1 MFHQKSSNSTYRNIG
16 WKKVVL
22 CCSVS
27 GLALFA
33 AETAEAACN
42 TTGTFTRTNCF
53 SNGNI
58 QYFSGEGASSL
69 TLTGETASSV
79 ELKPDDSVTGATTQ
93 TLTIDGNTTLT
104 RTDYSA
110 VISQTNKANR
120 NAIAVIETGATIS
133 ASGGGFGAI
142 WFKNDTSGDISI
154 SSGATVMST
163 GQATSSAAISATTN
177 KGSVTIV
184 NTGNVT
190 SDDRGIYADGGY
202 ANTAQD
208 PVVVSITNNG
218 TVQANTAG
226 ARGINYHGNV
236 TATNTGSIE
245 ANTRQGI
252 VIWTADAG
260 SASIN
265 NSGTVT
271 AKDDHAIVA
280 WSTNGDAIVTNSGTV
295 TSSDDTN
302 HTDTG
307 GGHIGIQTQV
317 ETSGNTTITNMVS
330 GIITATADTGIEA
343 KALTAG
349 NITIS
354 NAGSLSAL
362 RGIYAETADGTI
374 NISNTSTGTITANTD
389 TGIEAKALTTGN
401 ITISNAGALSALRGI
416 RAETADGTINITNTS
431 TGIITAN
438 TDTGIEA
445 KELKTGNITISNAGA
460 LTARRGIYAETAG
473 NTTITNTSTGTIT
486 ASADTG
492 IEAKAVTAGN
502 ITISNAGS
510 LSALRGIYA
519 ETADGTIGIAN
530 TGTLSATETT
540 GTIYGIDYKNTGTVS
555 GTISNSGVMTISN
568 GTSSTGIMIEAG
580 SGVSVENT
588 GTLSVSTTAR
598 AGGIVTTGTVTG
610 TIKNSGNLTV
620 AGNASGAGIFID
632 GGSNVSVE
640 NSGTLSVSSMSS
652 AVGIATTTTGSIA
665 QLTNSGTISA
675 TQYAIQNAGTMQSN
689 STIYGVLSGY
699 TSDSSMVKGQ
709 ITHTNADLTFS
720 SGKIWLND
728 DINATGHS
736 VKNTGATLKL
746 SNAVTITGN
755 YVQTGGGLLV
765 EATNTS
771 SHGALNVS
779 GDAAISNSTVV
790 VSGNNLAVGD
800 SYTIVGAGG
809 TGSYTTLSA
818 SVVGTADRNAV
829 VKTVGKDLVVILTK
843 ADGTGKYTPVGNAEG
858 GSATPLGRTLDTIN
872 AKDTP
877 AAIAFQNQVLA
888 QIDSLPEAQRGTA
901 IKELSPAS
909 AANTVQLSAQAT
921 SIVIGAVETRQQIA
935 MSGDGASQTGIAA
948 GDEARYSQLWGQILG
963 GSAHRAGDSENDG
976 FTSKSFG
983 LTSGFDHLI
992 TPNLLGGVALSWVR
1006 SWTDGSNAS
1015 NGSTNTLDSYQMTFY
1030 GTYHI
1035 DRLAI
1040 DGQIGAGWNHYD
1052 QQRTISFLGNT
1063 ASADYDGQQYMARTR
1078 VGYDFSLGDTT
1089 LTPFAGLRWLG
1100 ARTESYQETGAGA
1113 ANNSVNSQNNS
1124 SVTHEVGARAEWSFD
1139 TPTGIVSPEVSAAW
1153 IHDYTDNTVDT
1164 TGQIGGTDYSIQ
1176 TKGLESDG
1184 VRLGIGLSYQT
1195 YENLSLKL
1203 SYDGELRSG
1212 YQSQAATL
1220 RMNLDF

>member
-1 MFHQKSSNSTYRNIG
+1 
-16 WKKVVL
+16 
-22 CCSVS
+22 
-27 GLALFA
+27 LFA

-42 TTGTFTRTNCF
+42 TTGTFTRSNCF
-53 SNGNI
+53 SAGAI
-58 QYFSGEGASSL
+58 QYYSDDTNSSL
-69 TLTGETASSV
+69 TISNETAQSV
-79 ELKPDDSVTGATTQ
+79 QLAPDPNGSVTGTTNQ

-104 RTDYSA
+104 RSDYSA
-110 VISQTNKANR
+110 VIFDVTKANS
-120 NAIAVIETGATIS
+120 NVTATL
-133 ASGGGFGAI
+133 ASTASITSTGGGFGAV
-142 WFKNDTSGDISI
+142 WFKNATSGDISI
-154 SSGATVMST
+154 TNGALVIST
-163 GQATSSAAISATTN
+163 GQQSDAAGISAVTN
-177 KGSVTIV
+177 G
-184 NTGNVT
+184 GNVYITNEASGTVT
-190 SDDRGIYADGGY
+190 SDDRGLYADGGSK
-202 ANTAQD
+202 TVKTD
-208 PVVVSITNNG
+208 PYTVSITNNG
-218 TVQANTAG
+218 MVKAG
-226 ARGINYHGNV
+226 TRGAYGVNYYGNV
-236 TATNTGSIE
+236 AVTNTGSIE
-245 ANTRQGI
+245 SDTRQGI
-252 VIWTADAG
+252 VIWSADG
-260 SASIN
+260 GNASLN

-271 AKDDHAIVA
+271 AKDDHALVA
-280 WSTNGDAIVTNSGTV
+280 WSTTGDAIVTNSGTV
-295 TSSDDTN
+295 TSSDDTT

-317 ETSGNTTITNMVS
+317 ETAGNTTITNTS
-330 GIITATADTGIEA
+330 TGKITATADTGIEA
-343 KALTAG
+343 KALA
-349 NITIS
+349 
-354 NAGSLSAL
+354 
-362 RGIYAETADGTI
+362 
-374 NISNTSTGTITANTD
+374 
-389 TGIEAKALTTGN
+389 TGN
-401 ITISNAGALSALRGI
+401 ITISNAGMISAR
-416 RAETADGTINITNTS
+416 
-431 TGIITAN
+431 
-438 TDTGIEA
+438 
-445 KELKTGNITISNAGA
+445 
-460 LTARRGIYAETAG
+460 
-473 NTTITNTSTGTIT
+473 
-486 ASADTG
+486 
-492 IEAKAVTAGN
+492 
-502 ITISNAGS
+502 
-510 LSALRGIYA
+510 RGIYA

-530 TGTLSATETT
+530 TGTLSATATT
-540 GTIYGIDYKNTGTVS
+540 GTIYGIDYKNTGIVS
-555 GTISNSGVMTISN
+555 GTISNSGLMTISS

-580 SGVSVENT
+580 SDVF
-588 GTLSVSTTAR
+588 A
-598 AGGIVTTGTVTG
+598 
-610 TIKNSGNLTV
+610 
-620 AGNASGAGIFID
+620 D
-632 GGSNVSVE
+632 
-640 NSGTLSVSSMSS
+640 NSGTLSVSSTAS

-665 QLTNSGTISA
+665 VLTNSGTISA
-675 TQYAIQNAGTMQSN
+675 TQYAIQNAGTMQSIVNSGTIKGNIENTSTTGLTISNDN

-728 DINATGHS
+728 DIDATGHS

-746 SNAVTITGN
+746 SNVVTITGN

-765 EATNTS
+765 EAASTS
-771 SHGALNVS
+771 SHGALDVS
-779 GDAAISNSTVV
+779 GNASVSNSTVV
-790 VSGNNLAVGD
+790 VSGNNLAIGD

-809 TGSYTTLSA
+809 TGSYSTLSA

-829 VKTVGKDLVVILTK
+829 VKTVGNDLVVVLTK
-843 ADGTGKYTPVGNAEG
+843 ADGSGKYTPVGNAEG
-858 GSATPLGRTLDTIN
+858 GSAAPLGRTLDTIN

-888 QIDSLPEAQRGTA
+888 QIDSLPEAQRGAA

-1030 GTYHI
+1030 GTYRME
-1035 DRLAI
+1035 RLAV

-1063 ASADYDGQQYMARTR
+1063 ANADYDGQQYMARTR
-1078 VGYDFSLGDTT
+1078 VGYDFNMGDTT
-1089 LTPFAGLRWLG
+1089 LTPFTGLRWLG
-1100 ARTESYQETGAGA
+1100 AHTESYDETGAGS
-1113 ANNSVNSQNNS
+1113 ANDSVDSQNNS
-1124 SVTHEVGARAEWSFD
+1124 SVTHEVGARAEWSFE

-1164 TGQIGGTDYSIQ
+1164 TGQIAGTDYSIQ
-1176 TKGLESDG
+1176 TKGLNSDG

-1203 SYDGELRSG
+1203 SYDGEVRPG

>member
-33 AETAEAACN
+33 AETAEASCE
-42 TTGTFTRTNCF
+42 TTGTMVSTSCNVDAA
-53 SNGNI
+53 I
-58 QYFSGEGASSL
+58 QYWAGDGATSL
-69 TLTGETASSV
+69 TIANETANVIAFGPHPSTT
-79 ELKPDDSVTGATTQ
+79 EATTQ
-93 TLTIDGNTTLT
+93 TLIIKNGTTITNA
-104 RTDYSA
+104 DYSA
-110 VISQTNKANR
+110 VHSSTVDQVTAKRDITVNIESGVSLNSSGT
-120 NAIAVIETGATIS
+120 IAP
-133 ASGGGFGAI
+133 GFGGVFI
-142 WFKNDTSGDISI
+142 KNNSTGDISI
-154 SSGATVMST
+154 TSGAIINST
-163 GQATSSAAISATTN
+163 KQNSGAAGLYGVTT
-177 KGSVTIV
+177 G
-184 NTGNVT
+184 GNVYITNEASGNIT
-190 SDDRGIYADGGY
+190 SDDRGIYADGGSKTIK
-202 ANTAQD
+202 TA
-208 PVVVSITNNG
+208 PYTVSITNHG
-218 TVQANTAG
+218 TVNANSYTTGKTGFG
-226 ARGINYHGNV
+226 ARVNNYYGN
-236 TATNTGSIE
+236 AAITNTGTITAKE
-245 ANTRQGI
+245 RQG
-252 VIWTADAG
+252 VVTWSADGG
-260 SASIN
+260 SSSIN
-265 NSGTVT
+265 NSGKIE
-271 AKDDHAIVA
+271 AGDDIAVQA
-280 WSTNGDAIVTNSGTV
+280 WSTNGDAIVTNSGKV
-295 TSSDDTN
+295 TSSDDTG
-302 HTDTG
+302 HDDSG
-307 GGHIGIQTQV
+307 SGHIGIQTQV
-317 ETSGNTTITNMVS
+317 ATSGNTTITNTAS
-330 GIITATADTGIEA
+330 GTVTASADTGIEA

-354 NAGSLSAL
+354 NAGTVSSL
-362 RGIYAETADGTI
+362 RGIYAETASGTI
-374 NISNTSTGTITANTD
+374 NIS
-389 TGIEAKALTTGN
+389 
-401 ITISNAGALSALRGI
+401 
-416 RAETADGTINITNTS
+416 
-431 TGIITAN
+431 
-438 TDTGIEA
+438 
-445 KELKTGNITISNAGA
+445 
-460 LTARRGIYAETAG
+460 
-473 NTTITNTSTGTIT
+473 
-486 ASADTG
+486 
-492 IEAKAVTAGN
+492 
-502 ITISNAGS
+502 
-510 LSALRGIYA
+510 
-519 ETADGTIGIAN
+519 
-530 TGTLSATETT
+530 
-540 GTIYGIDYKNTGTVS
+540 
-555 GTISNSGVMTISN
+555 
-568 GTSSTGIMIEAG
+568 
-580 SGVSVENT
+580 
-588 GTLSVSTTAR
+588 
-598 AGGIVTTGTVTG
+598 
-610 TIKNSGNLTV
+610 
-620 AGNASGAGIFID
+620 
-632 GGSNVSVE
+632 
-640 NSGTLSVSSMSS
+640 
-652 AVGIATTTTGSIA
+652 
-665 QLTNSGTISA
+665 NSGTISA
-675 TQYAIQNAGTMQSN
+675 TQYAIKTTGTTQSLVNSGTIKGNIENTSATGLTISNDN

>member
-58 QYFSGEGASSL
+58 QYFSDEGASSL

-133 ASGGGFGAI
+133 TSGGGFGAI

-154 SSGATVMST
+154 TSGAMINST
-163 GQATSSAAISATTN
+163 GQQSGAAGISAVTN
-177 KGSVTIV
+177 G
-184 NTGNVT
+184 GNVYITNEASGKIT
-190 SDDRGIYADGGY
+190 SDDRGLYADGGSQTVK
-202 ANTAQD
+202 TA
-208 PVVVSITNNG
+208 PYTVSITNHG
-218 TVQANTAG
+218 TVNATTYSVLDINKTIGTGFG
-226 ARGINYHGNV
+226 ARVNNYYGN
-236 TATNTGSIE
+236 AAITNTGTIT
-245 ANTRQGI
+245 ATDRQG
-252 VIWTADAG
+252 VVTWSADGG
-260 SASIN
+260 SSSIN
-265 NSGTVT
+265 NSGKIE
-271 AKDDHAIVA
+271 AGDDIAVQA

-295 TSSDDTN
+295 IASDDPGRS
-302 HTDTG
+302 DPG
-307 GGHIGIQTQV
+307 AGFIGIQTQV
-317 ETSGNTTITNMVS
+317 ETSGNTTITNTTS
-330 GIITATADTGIEA
+330 GTVTASADTGIEA

-354 NAGSLSAL
+354 NAGTVSSL
-362 RGIYAETADGTI
+362 RGIYAETASGTI
-374 NISNTSTGTITANTD
+374 NIS
-389 TGIEAKALTTGN
+389 
-401 ITISNAGALSALRGI
+401 
-416 RAETADGTINITNTS
+416 
-431 TGIITAN
+431 
-438 TDTGIEA
+438 
-445 KELKTGNITISNAGA
+445 
-460 LTARRGIYAETAG
+460 
-473 NTTITNTSTGTIT
+473 
-486 ASADTG
+486 
-492 IEAKAVTAGN
+492 
-502 ITISNAGS
+502 
-510 LSALRGIYA
+510 
-519 ETADGTIGIAN
+519 
-530 TGTLSATETT
+530 
-540 GTIYGIDYKNTGTVS
+540 
-555 GTISNSGVMTISN
+555 
-568 GTSSTGIMIEAG
+568 
-580 SGVSVENT
+580 
-588 GTLSVSTTAR
+588 
-598 AGGIVTTGTVTG
+598 
-610 TIKNSGNLTV
+610 
-620 AGNASGAGIFID
+620 
-632 GGSNVSVE
+632 
-640 NSGTLSVSSMSS
+640 
-652 AVGIATTTTGSIA
+652 
-665 QLTNSGTISA
+665 NSGTISA
-675 TQYAIQNAGTMQSN
+675 TQYAIKTTGTTQSLVNSGTIKGNIENTSATGLTISNDN

-736 VKNTGATLKL
+736 VNNTGATLKL

-765 EATNTS
+765 EAANTS

-948 GDEARYSQLWGQILG
+948 GDEGRYSQLWGQILG